1 MRNFWDIFWTSL
13 KLGFTSFG
21 GPAAH
26 LGYFQQMYVKQKKWL
41 TDEQYLDLVA
51 LSQFLPGPAS
61 SQVGMGIGL
70 RKGGVAGSIAAFIGF
85 TLPSI
90 LILIVFVYIMER
102 FEFSVGWLQGLKIV
116 AVAIVAQAIL
126 DMGKKILKT
135 PLQYALLI
143 VATVV
148 LLYSTSIYSQV
159 GVLITSASIGYLVF
173 KQAGQAIPSVVFS
186 KKRGAV
192 FLSSFFMLLI
202 GLPIA
207 AQILKW
213 EWLVLFE
220 RFYLAGSLVFGGG
233 HVVLPLL
240 ESQFVGSYVTAES
253 FLAGYGLTQ
262 AVPGPLFT
270 FASYLGMVIGGVP
283 IAILATVAIFL
294 PAFLLIVGAYP
305 FWSSISSHQ
314 ALRGA
319 VAGMNVAVIGI
330 LIATFMSPILTSTV
344 RDVMDGFWAIVL
356 FVLLVKFKLKPWIIV
371 IIGFLIGVTF
381 YR

>member
-1 MRNFWDIFWTSL
+1 MRNFLDIFWTSL
-13 KLGFTSFG
+13 KLGVTSFG

-26 LGYFQQMYVKQKKWL
+26 LGYFQHMYVKQKKWL
-41 TDEQYLDLVA
+41 TDEEYLDLVA

-85 TLPSI
+85 TLPSV
-90 LILIVFVYIMER
+90 LMLIVFVYIMER
-102 FEFSVGWLQGLKIV
+102 FEMSIGWLQGLKIV

-143 VATVV
+143 LATIL
-148 LLYSTSIYSQV
+148 LLYATSIYSQV
-159 GVLITSASIGYLVF
+159 GVLIGSAFIGFLF
-173 KQAGQAIPSVVFS
+173 LKQPGQAIPSVVFS
-186 KKRGAV
+186 KKWGAV
-192 FLSSFFMLLI
+192 FLSAFLVLLI

-207 AQILKW
+207 SQLLKW

-220 RFYLAGSLVFGGG
+220 KFYLAGSLVFGGG

-270 FASYLGMVIGGVP
+270 FASYLGMVIGGIP
-283 IAILATVAIFL
+283 IAMLATVAIFL

-330 LIATFMSPILTSTV
+330 LIAAFMSPILTSTV
-344 RDVMDGFWAIVL
+344 RDVMDAFWAIVL

-371 IIGFLIGVTF
+371 VIGALIGVTF

>member
-1 MRNFWDIFWTSL
+1 MRNLWVIFWTSL

-26 LGYFQQMYVKQKKWL
+26 LGYFQQIYVKQKKWL
-41 TDEQYLDLVA
+41 TDEQYLDLLA

-70 RKGGVAGSIAAFIGF
+70 RKGGITGSIAAFIGF
-85 TLPSI
+85 TLPSVMM
-90 LILIVFVYIMER
+90 LIIFVYIMER
-102 FEFSVGWLQGLKIV
+102 FQFSIGWLQGLKIV

-135 PLQYALLI
+135 PMQYALLVL
-143 VATVV
+143 VAIL
-148 LLYSTSIYSQV
+148 LLYATSIYSQI
-159 GVLITSASIGYLVF
+159 GVLIGSAMIGYLFF
-173 KQAGQAIPSVVFS
+173 KQPGQVIPSVVFS
-186 KKRGAV
+186 KKWGAV
-192 FLSSFFMLLI
+192 FLSAFFVLLL

-207 AQILKW
+207 AQTLKW

-220 RFYLAGSLVFGGG
+220 KFYLAGSLVFGGG

-240 ESQFVGSYVTAES
+240 ESQFVGSYVTAED

-270 FASYLGMVIGGVP
+270 FASYLGMVIGGIP

-330 LIATFMSPILTSTV
+330 LIAAFISPIITSTIY
-344 RDVMDGFWAIVL
+344 DVMDAFWAIVL
-356 FVLLVKFKLKPWIIV
+356 FVLLVKFKIKPWNIV
-371 IIGFLIGVTF
+371 LIGVLIGFTF